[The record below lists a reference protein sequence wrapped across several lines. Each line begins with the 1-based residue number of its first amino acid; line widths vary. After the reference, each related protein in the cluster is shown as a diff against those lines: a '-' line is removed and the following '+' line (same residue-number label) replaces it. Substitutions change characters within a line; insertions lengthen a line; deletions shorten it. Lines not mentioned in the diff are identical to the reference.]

1 MNSLEVIQLEAYQ
14 TPEVIEDAKK
24 DYVAFGTD
32 NLFYDELIDVYL
44 NSPTSHSTITGIVN
58 QIVGKGIHA
67 HNASMKPDEFAQFRS
82 LFKSKDLKKIALDY
96 KLLGEAAIQVSYLQ
110 KKVVKVSHFNRET
123 LRAEKCDDKGA
134 INAYY
139 YHPKWKEY
147 KDGDKL
153 TRIPVFGSGAKNEI
167 YIIRRHIPS
176 MHYYSVPDYIGS
188 LNYGKLECSISEFL
202 VNEVENSFSGSK
214 LVSFANGTPT
224 VEAMRRIK
232 QEITDKLTG
241 VHGEKVIVS
250 FSDSVENRTTIEDIN
265 PPNSAEVYQYI
276 SEECSRK
283 LMIGHRITSP
293 LLVGIRDTGN
303 SLGNNAEE
311 IENAHNLFENL
322 VIKPYQND
330 IIDAID
336 DILAVNGISLD
347 LYMQTLTP
355 IEFTDTDNA
364 VTKEQVEE
372 ETGQQLSS
380 QRQDFD
386 DQYMFEQISELGDNE
401 KTLFDLGYELV
412 DERAVDH
419 SKEEQLDQE
428 LKLASVPKG
437 RADVKSELDGET
449 ESGKKYLVRYQ
460 YNPLA
465 VSDNSREFCKLMVKA
480 ARVYRKEDLD
490 REFRGNSDFNAKGE
504 SSYNL
509 FLYCGGKYCNHSW
522 RRKTYLLSDGKIDPN
537 NPNAKKSLIYK
548 TEIENEGISAPT
560 AEQEPAEVS
569 VPPNKRPGRGAKN

>member
-24 DYVAFGTD
+24 DFVAFGTS
-32 NLFYDELIDVYL
+32 NLFYDDLIDVYL

-58 QIVGKGIHA
+58 QIVGKGMHA
-67 HNASMKPDEFAQFRS
+67 HNASRKPDEFAQFRS
-82 LFKSKDLKKIALDY
+82 LFKAKDLKKIALDY

-139 YHPKWKEY
+139 YHPKWKDY

-214 LVSFANGTPT
+214 LVSFANGSPS
-224 VEAMRRIK
+224 VEGMRKIK

-250 FSDSVENRTTIEDIN
+250 FSDSVENKTTIEDIN

-311 IENAHNLFENL
+311 IQNAHNLFENL

-330 IIDAID
+330 IIDAVD

-355 IEFTDTDNA
+355 IEFTDTENA

-380 QRQDFD
+380 QRPDLSVEHESLIIEKLS
-386 DQYMFEQISELGDNE
+386 QYGEDISDEWELIEETAVTDPQHEYSLSKIDMFANTADGDT
-401 KTLFDLGYELV
+401 K
-412 DERAVDH
+412 
-419 SKEEQLDQE
+419 SKEDKGLYKLRYVYAGNPNPQRKFCVEMMSRNAGTKHGLLYRLEDIDALSALDPNPGLGKGGSDNYSIFLYSGGVNCRHFFKRMIFFRKRDTQGKFLE
-428 LKLASVPKG
+428 PSSTDDLENDKRVANVPGLKRKGIEGTPPGDRPNKG
-437 RADVKSELDGET
+437 RAS
-449 ESGKKYLVRYQ
+449 
-460 YNPLA
+460 
-465 VSDNSREFCKLMVKA
+465 
-480 ARVYRKEDLD
+480 
-490 REFRGNSDFNAKGE
+490 
-504 SSYNL
+504 
-509 FLYCGGKYCNHSW
+509 
-522 RRKTYLLSDGKIDPN
+522 
-537 NPNAKKSLIYK
+537 
-548 TEIENEGISAPT
+548 
-560 AEQEPAEVS
+560 
-569 VPPNKRPGRGAKN
+569 

>member
-32 NLFYDELIDVYL
+32 NLFYDDLIDVYL
-44 NSPTSHSTITGIVN
+44 NSPTSHSIITGIVN

-82 LFKSKDLKKIALDY
+82 LFKAKDLKKIALDY

-336 DILAVNGISLD
+336 DILSVNGISLD

-380 QRQDFD
+380 QRPDLSVEHENIMIEKLSDYGEDISDEWELIEETQVTDTKHE
-386 DQYMFEQISELGDNE
+386 YSLSKIEMFANKADGDS
-401 KTLFDLGYELV
+401 K
-412 DERAVDH
+412 
-419 SKEEQLDQE
+419 SKEDKGLYKLRYVYAGNPNPQRKFCVEMMSRNEGTKHGLLYRLEDIDALSALDPNPGLGKGGSNNYDIFRFCGGVNCRHFWKRMIFFRKRDTQGKFLE
-428 LKLASVPKG
+428 PSSTDDLENDKRVANVPGLKRKGIEGTPPGDRPNKG
-437 RADVKSELDGET
+437 RAS
-449 ESGKKYLVRYQ
+449 
-460 YNPLA
+460 
-465 VSDNSREFCKLMVKA
+465 
-480 ARVYRKEDLD
+480 
-490 REFRGNSDFNAKGE
+490 
-504 SSYNL
+504 
-509 FLYCGGKYCNHSW
+509 
-522 RRKTYLLSDGKIDPN
+522 
-537 NPNAKKSLIYK
+537 
-548 TEIENEGISAPT
+548 
-560 AEQEPAEVS
+560 
-569 VPPNKRPGRGAKN
+569 

>member
-24 DYVAFGTD
+24 DFVAFGTN
-32 NLFYDELIDVYL
+32 NLFYDDLIDVYL

-58 QIVGKGIHA
+58 QIVGKGMHA
-67 HNASMKPDEFAQFRS
+67 HNASRKPDEFAQFRS

-139 YHPKWKEY
+139 YHPKWKDY

-214 LVSFANGTPT
+214 LVSFANGSPS
-224 VEAMRRIK
+224 VEGMKKIK

-250 FSDSVENRTTIEDIN
+250 FSDSVENKTTIEDIN

-293 LLVGIRDTGN
+293 LLVGIRDTGS

-311 IENAHNLFENL
+311 IQNAHNLFENL

-330 IIDAID
+330 IIDAVD
-336 DILAVNGISLD
+336 DILGVNGISLD

-355 IEFTDTDNA
+355 IEFIDTENA

-380 QRQDFD
+380 QRPDLSVEHESLIIEKLS
-386 DQYMFEQISELGDNE
+386 QYGEDISNEWELIEETAVTDPQHEYSLSKIDMFANTADGDT
-401 KTLFDLGYELV
+401 K
-412 DERAVDH
+412 
-419 SKEEQLDQE
+419 SKEDKGLYKLRYVYAGNPNPQRKFCVEMMSRNTGTKHGLLYRLEDIDALSALDPNPGLGKGGSDNYSIFLYSGGVNCKHFFKRMIFFRKRDTQGKFLE
-428 LKLASVPKG
+428 PSSTDDLENDKRVANVPGLKRKGIEGTPPGDRPNKG
-437 RADVKSELDGET
+437 RAS
-449 ESGKKYLVRYQ
+449 
-460 YNPLA
+460 
-465 VSDNSREFCKLMVKA
+465 
-480 ARVYRKEDLD
+480 
-490 REFRGNSDFNAKGE
+490 
-504 SSYNL
+504 
-509 FLYCGGKYCNHSW
+509 
-522 RRKTYLLSDGKIDPN
+522 
-537 NPNAKKSLIYK
+537 
-548 TEIENEGISAPT
+548 
-560 AEQEPAEVS
+560 
-569 VPPNKRPGRGAKN
+569 

>member
-24 DYVAFGTD
+24 DYVAFGSG
-32 NLFYDELIDVYL
+32 NSFYDELIDVYL

-58 QIVGKGIHA
+58 QIVGKGMHA
-67 HNASMKPDEFAQFRS
+67 HNASKKPDEFAQFRS
-82 LFKSKDLKKIALDY
+82 LFKANDLKKIALDY

-139 YHPKWKEY
+139 YHPKWKDY

-224 VEAMRRIK
+224 VEGMRRIK

-250 FSDSVENRTTIEDIN
+250 FSDSVENKTTIEDIN

-311 IENAHNLFENL
+311 IQNAHNLFENL

-347 LYMQTLTP
+347 LYVQTLTP

-364 VTKEQVEE
+364 ITKEQVEE
-372 ETGQQLSS
+372 ETGQELSTHKPDLS
-380 QRQDFD
+380 VEHENLMIEKLSEFGEDISDEWELLEETAVTDPQHEYSLSKID
-386 DQYMFEQISELGDNE
+386 MFANTADGDT
-401 KTLFDLGYELV
+401 K
-412 DERAVDH
+412 
-419 SKEEQLDQE
+419 SKEDKGLYKLRYVYAGNPNPQRKFCVEMMSRNAGTKHGLLYRLEDINALSALD
-428 LKLASVPKG
+428 PNKG
-437 RADVKSELDGET
+437 L
-449 ESGKKYLVRYQ
+449 GKGG
-460 YNPLA
+460 
-465 VSDNSREFCKLMVKA
+465 SDN
-480 ARVYRKEDLD
+480 YDI
-490 REFRGNSDFNAKGE
+490 
-504 SSYNL
+504 
-509 FLYCGGKYCNHSW
+509 FLYCGGVNCRHFWK
-522 RRKTYLLSDGKIDPN
+522 RMIFFRKRDTQGKFLEPSSTDDLENDKRVANVP
-537 NPNAKKSLIYK
+537 SLK
-548 TEIENEGISAPT
+548 QKGLEGTP
-560 AEQEPAEVS
+560 PADR
-569 VPPNKRPGRGAKN
+569 PNKGRAS

>member
-24 DYVAFGTD
+24 DFVAFGTD
-32 NLFYDELIDVYL
+32 NLFYDDLIDVYL
-44 NSPTSHSTITGIVN
+44 NSPTSHSIITGIVN
-58 QIVGKGIHA
+58 QIIGRGIHA

-82 LFKSKDLKKIALDY
+82 LFKAKDLKKIALDY

-139 YHPKWKEY
+139 YHPKWKDY

-347 LYMQTLTP
+347 LYVQTLTP

-380 QRQDFD
+380 QRPDLSVEHENIMIEKLSDYGEDISDEWELIEETQVTDTKHE
-386 DQYMFEQISELGDNE
+386 YSLSKIEMFANKADGDS
-401 KTLFDLGYELV
+401 K
-412 DERAVDH
+412 
-419 SKEEQLDQE
+419 SKEDKGLYKLRYVYAGNPNPQRKFCVEMMSRNEGTKHGLLYRLEDIDALSALDPNPGLGKGGSNNYDIFRFCGGVNCRHFWKRMIFFRKRDTQGKFLE
-428 LKLASVPKG
+428 PSSTDDLENDKRVANVPGLKRKGIEGTPPGDRPNKG
-437 RADVKSELDGET
+437 RAS
-449 ESGKKYLVRYQ
+449 
-460 YNPLA
+460 
-465 VSDNSREFCKLMVKA
+465 
-480 ARVYRKEDLD
+480 
-490 REFRGNSDFNAKGE
+490 
-504 SSYNL
+504 
-509 FLYCGGKYCNHSW
+509 
-522 RRKTYLLSDGKIDPN
+522 
-537 NPNAKKSLIYK
+537 
-548 TEIENEGISAPT
+548 
-560 AEQEPAEVS
+560 
-569 VPPNKRPGRGAKN
+569 

>member
-24 DYVAFGTD
+24 DYVAFGSN

-44 NSPTSHSTITGIVN
+44 NSPTSHSSITGIVN

-67 HNASMKPDEFAQFRS
+67 HNASKKPDEFAKFRS

-139 YHPKWKEY
+139 YHPKWKDY

-153 TRIPVFGSGAKNEI
+153 TRIPVFGSGSKNEI

-224 VEAMRRIK
+224 VEGMRRIK

-250 FSDSVENRTTIEDIN
+250 FSDSVENKTTIEDIN

-311 IENAHNLFENL
+311 IQNAHNLFENL

-330 IIDAID
+330 IIEAID
-336 DILAVNGISLD
+336 DILSVNGIALD

-355 IEFTDTDNA
+355 IEFTNTDNA

-372 ETGQQLSS
+372 ETGQELSTQKPDLS
-380 QRQDFD
+380 VEHENIIIEKLSEFGEDISDEWELIEEAAVTDPQHEYSLSKID
-386 DQYMFEQISELGDNE
+386 MFANTADAET
-401 KTLFDLGYELV
+401 K
-412 DERAVDH
+412 
-419 SKEEQLDQE
+419 SKEDKGLYKLRYVYAGNPNPQRKFCVEMMSRNAGTKHGLLYRLEDIDALSALDPNKGLGKGGSDNYNIFLYAGGVNCRHFFKRMIFFRKRDTQGKFLE
-428 LKLASVPKG
+428 PSSTDDLENDKRVANVPGLKRKGIEGTPPGDRPNKG
-437 RADVKSELDGET
+437 RA
-449 ESGKKYLVRYQ
+449 
-460 YNPLA
+460 N
-465 VSDNSREFCKLMVKA
+465 
-480 ARVYRKEDLD
+480 
-490 REFRGNSDFNAKGE
+490 
-504 SSYNL
+504 
-509 FLYCGGKYCNHSW
+509 
-522 RRKTYLLSDGKIDPN
+522 
-537 NPNAKKSLIYK
+537 
-548 TEIENEGISAPT
+548 
-560 AEQEPAEVS
+560 
-569 VPPNKRPGRGAKN
+569 

>member
-24 DYVAFGTD
+24 DFVAFGSD
-32 NLFYDELIDVYL
+32 NLFYDQLIDVYL

-58 QIVGKGIHA
+58 QIVGKGLHA
-67 HNASMKPDEFAQFRS
+67 HNASRKPDEFAQFRS
-82 LFKSKDLKKIALDY
+82 LFKAKDLKKIALDY

-139 YHPKWKEY
+139 YHPKWKDY

-214 LVSFANGTPT
+214 LVSFANGSPS
-224 VEAMRRIK
+224 VEGMKKIK

-250 FSDSVENRTTIEDIN
+250 FSDSVENKTTIEDIN
-265 PPNSAEVYQYI
+265 PPNSAEVYRYI

-311 IENAHNLFENL
+311 IQNAHNLFENL

-330 IIDAID
+330 IIDAVD
-336 DILAVNGISLD
+336 DILGVNGISLD
-347 LYMQTLTP
+347 LYVQTLTP
-355 IEFTDTDNA
+355 IEFTNTENA

-380 QRQDFD
+380 QRPDLSVEHESLIIEKLS
-386 DQYMFEQISELGDNE
+386 QYGEDISDEWELIEETAVTDPQHEYSLSKIDMFANTADGDT
-401 KTLFDLGYELV
+401 K
-412 DERAVDH
+412 
-419 SKEEQLDQE
+419 SKEDKGLYKLRYVYAGNTNPQRKFCVEMMSRNTGTKHGLLYKLEDIDALSALDPNPGLGKGGSDNYSVFLYSGGVNCKHFFKRMIFFRKRDTQGKFLE
-428 LKLASVPKG
+428 PSSTDDLENDKRVANVPGLKRKGIEGTPPGDRPNKG
-437 RADVKSELDGET
+437 RA
-449 ESGKKYLVRYQ
+449 
-460 YNPLA
+460 N
-465 VSDNSREFCKLMVKA
+465 
-480 ARVYRKEDLD
+480 
-490 REFRGNSDFNAKGE
+490 
-504 SSYNL
+504 
-509 FLYCGGKYCNHSW
+509 
-522 RRKTYLLSDGKIDPN
+522 
-537 NPNAKKSLIYK
+537 
-548 TEIENEGISAPT
+548 
-560 AEQEPAEVS
+560 
-569 VPPNKRPGRGAKN
+569 

>member
-82 LFKSKDLKKIALDY
+82 LFKAKDLKKIALDY

-139 YHPKWKEY
+139 YHPKWKDY

-224 VEAMRRIK
+224 IEAMRKIK

-250 FSDSVENRTTIEDIN
+250 FSDSVENKTTIEDIN

-364 VTKEQVEE
+364 ITKEQVEE

-380 QRQDFD
+380 QRPDLSVEHENIMIEKLSEYGEDISDEWELIEETQVTDTKHEYSLSKID
-386 DQYMFEQISELGDNE
+386 MFANTADGDT
-401 KTLFDLGYELV
+401 K
-412 DERAVDH
+412 
-419 SKEEQLDQE
+419 SKEDKGLYKLRYVYAGNPNPQRKFCVEMMSRNEGTKHGLLYRLEDIDALSALDPNPGLGKGGSNNYDIFRFCGGVNCRHFWKRMIFFRKRDTQGKFLE
-428 LKLASVPKG
+428 PSSTDDLENDKRVANVPGLKRKGIEGTPPGDRPNKG
-437 RADVKSELDGET
+437 RAS
-449 ESGKKYLVRYQ
+449 
-460 YNPLA
+460 
-465 VSDNSREFCKLMVKA
+465 
-480 ARVYRKEDLD
+480 
-490 REFRGNSDFNAKGE
+490 
-504 SSYNL
+504 
-509 FLYCGGKYCNHSW
+509 
-522 RRKTYLLSDGKIDPN
+522 
-537 NPNAKKSLIYK
+537 
-548 TEIENEGISAPT
+548 
-560 AEQEPAEVS
+560 
-569 VPPNKRPGRGAKN
+569 

>member
-24 DYVAFGTD
+24 DYVAFGSN

-44 NSPTSHSTITGIVN
+44 NSPTSHSSITGIVN

-67 HNASMKPDEFAQFRS
+67 HNASKKPDEFAQFRS

-139 YHPKWKEY
+139 YHPKWKDY

-153 TRIPVFGSGAKNEI
+153 TRIPVFGSGSKNEI

-224 VEAMRRIK
+224 VEGMRRIK

-250 FSDSVENRTTIEDIN
+250 FSDSVENKTTIEDIN

-311 IENAHNLFENL
+311 IQNAHNLFENL

-330 IIDAID
+330 IIEAID
-336 DILAVNGISLD
+336 DILSVNGIALD

-355 IEFTDTDNA
+355 IEFTNTDNA

-372 ETGQQLSS
+372 ETGQELSTQKPDLS
-380 QRQDFD
+380 VEHENIIIEKLSEFGEDISDEWELIEEAAVTDPQHEYSLSKID
-386 DQYMFEQISELGDNE
+386 MFANTADADT
-401 KTLFDLGYELV
+401 K
-412 DERAVDH
+412 
-419 SKEEQLDQE
+419 SKEDKGLYKLRYVYAGNPNPQRKFCVEMMSRNAGTKHGLLYRLEDIDALSALDPNKGLGKGGSDNYNIFLYAGGVNCRHFFKRMIFFRKRDTQGKFLE
-428 LKLASVPKG
+428 PSSTDDLENDKRVANVPGLKRKGIEGTPPGDRANKG
-437 RADVKSELDGET
+437 RA
-449 ESGKKYLVRYQ
+449 
-460 YNPLA
+460 N
-465 VSDNSREFCKLMVKA
+465 
-480 ARVYRKEDLD
+480 
-490 REFRGNSDFNAKGE
+490 
-504 SSYNL
+504 
-509 FLYCGGKYCNHSW
+509 
-522 RRKTYLLSDGKIDPN
+522 
-537 NPNAKKSLIYK
+537 
-548 TEIENEGISAPT
+548 
-560 AEQEPAEVS
+560 
-569 VPPNKRPGRGAKN
+569 

>member
-24 DYVAFGTD
+24 DFVAFGTS
-32 NLFYDELIDVYL
+32 NLFYDDLIDVYL

-58 QIVGKGIHA
+58 QIVGKGMHA
-67 HNASMKPDEFAQFRS
+67 HNASRKPDEFAQFRS
-82 LFKSKDLKKIALDY
+82 LFKAKDLKKIALDY

-139 YHPKWKEY
+139 YHPKWKDY

-214 LVSFANGTPT
+214 LVSFANGSPS
-224 VEAMRRIK
+224 VEGMRKIK

-250 FSDSVENRTTIEDIN
+250 FSDSVENKTTIEDIN

-311 IENAHNLFENL
+311 IQNAHNLFENL

-330 IIDAID
+330 IIDAVD

-355 IEFTDTDNA
+355 IEFTDTENA

-380 QRQDFD
+380 QRPDLSVEHESLIIEKLS
-386 DQYMFEQISELGDNE
+386 QYGEDISDEWELIEETAVTDPQHEYSLSKIDMFANTADGDT
-401 KTLFDLGYELV
+401 K
-412 DERAVDH
+412 
-419 SKEEQLDQE
+419 SKEDKGLYKLRYVYAGNPNPQRKFCVEMMSRNAGTKHGLLYRLEDIDALSALDPNPGLGKGGSDNYSIFLYSGGVNCRHFFKRIIFFRKRDTQGKFLE
-428 LKLASVPKG
+428 PSSTDDLENDKRVANVPGLKRKGIEGTPPGDRPNKG
-437 RADVKSELDGET
+437 RAS
-449 ESGKKYLVRYQ
+449 
-460 YNPLA
+460 
-465 VSDNSREFCKLMVKA
+465 
-480 ARVYRKEDLD
+480 
-490 REFRGNSDFNAKGE
+490 
-504 SSYNL
+504 
-509 FLYCGGKYCNHSW
+509 
-522 RRKTYLLSDGKIDPN
+522 
-537 NPNAKKSLIYK
+537 
-548 TEIENEGISAPT
+548 
-560 AEQEPAEVS
+560 
-569 VPPNKRPGRGAKN
+569 

>member
-24 DYVAFGTD
+24 DYVAFGTN

-58 QIVGKGIHA
+58 QIVGKGLHA
-67 HNASMKPDEFAQFRS
+67 HNASKKPDEFAQFRS
-82 LFKSKDLKKIALDY
+82 LFKAKDLKKIALDY

-139 YHPKWKEY
+139 YHPKWKDY

-250 FSDSVENRTTIEDIN
+250 FSDSVENKTTIEDIN

-330 IIDAID
+330 IIDAIN

-347 LYMQTLTP
+347 LYVQTLTP

-364 VTKEQVEE
+364 ITKEQVEE

-380 QRQDFD
+380 QRPDLSVEHENIMIEKLSDYGEDISD
-386 DQYMFEQISELGDNE
+386 DWELIEETQVTDTKHEYSLSKINMFENKADGDS
-401 KTLFDLGYELV
+401 K
-412 DERAVDH
+412 
-419 SKEEQLDQE
+419 SKEDRGLYKLRYVYAGNPRPQRQFCVEMMNRNKGTKHGLLYRLEDIDALSALDPNPGLGKGGSNNYDIFRYCGGVNCRHFWKRMIFFRKRDTQGKFLE
-428 LKLASVPKG
+428 PSSTDDLENDKRVANVPGLKRKGIEGTPPGERPNKG
-437 RADVKSELDGET
+437 RA
-449 ESGKKYLVRYQ
+449 
-460 YNPLA
+460 
-465 VSDNSREFCKLMVKA
+465 
-480 ARVYRKEDLD
+480 
-490 REFRGNSDFNAKGE
+490 
-504 SSYNL
+504 
-509 FLYCGGKYCNHSW
+509 
-522 RRKTYLLSDGKIDPN
+522 I
-537 NPNAKKSLIYK
+537 
-548 TEIENEGISAPT
+548 
-560 AEQEPAEVS
+560 
-569 VPPNKRPGRGAKN
+569 

>member
-1 MNSLEVIQLEAYQ
+1 MNSFEVIQLEAYQ
-14 TPEVIEDAKK
+14 TPEVIEDAKN
-24 DYVAFGTD
+24 DFVAFGSN
-32 NLFYDELIDVYL
+32 NLFYDDLIDVYL

-58 QIVGKGIHA
+58 QIVGKGMHA
-67 HNASMKPDEFAQFRS
+67 HNASRKPDEFAQFRS

-139 YHPKWKEY
+139 YHPKWKDY
-147 KDGDKL
+147 KEGDNL

-214 LVSFANGTPT
+214 LVSFANGSPS
-224 VEAMRRIK
+224 VEGMKKIK

-250 FSDSVENRTTIEDIN
+250 FSDSVENKTTIEDIN

-293 LLVGIRDTGN
+293 LLVGIRDTGS

-311 IENAHNLFENL
+311 IQNAHNLFENL

-330 IIDAID
+330 IIDAVD
-336 DILAVNGISLD
+336 DILGVNGISLD

-355 IEFTDTDNA
+355 IEFIDTENA

-380 QRQDFD
+380 QRPDLSVEHESLIIEKLS
-386 DQYMFEQISELGDNE
+386 QYGEDISDEWELIEETAVTDPQHEYSLSKIDMFANTADGDT
-401 KTLFDLGYELV
+401 K
-412 DERAVDH
+412 
-419 SKEEQLDQE
+419 SKEDKGLYKLRYVYAGNPNPQRKFCVEMMSRNTGTKHGLLYRLEDIDALSALDPNPGLGKGGSDNYSIFLYSGGVNCKHFFKRMIFFRKRDTQGKFLE
-428 LKLASVPKG
+428 PSSTDDLENDKRVANVPGLKRKGIEGTPPGDRPNKG
-437 RADVKSELDGET
+437 RAS
-449 ESGKKYLVRYQ
+449 
-460 YNPLA
+460 
-465 VSDNSREFCKLMVKA
+465 
-480 ARVYRKEDLD
+480 
-490 REFRGNSDFNAKGE
+490 
-504 SSYNL
+504 
-509 FLYCGGKYCNHSW
+509 
-522 RRKTYLLSDGKIDPN
+522 
-537 NPNAKKSLIYK
+537 
-548 TEIENEGISAPT
+548 
-560 AEQEPAEVS
+560 
-569 VPPNKRPGRGAKN
+569 

>member
-24 DYVAFGTD
+24 DFVAFGSN

-58 QIVGKGIHA
+58 QIVGKGLHA
-67 HNASMKPDEFAQFRS
+67 HNASKKPDEFAQFKS
-82 LFKSKDLKKIALDY
+82 LFKAKDLKKIALDY

-139 YHPKWKEY
+139 YHPKWKDY
-147 KDGDKL
+147 KDGDNL

-214 LVSFANGTPT
+214 LVSFANGSPS
-224 VEAMRRIK
+224 VEGMRKIK

-250 FSDSVENRTTIEDIN
+250 FSDSVENKTTIEDIN

-311 IENAHNLFENL
+311 IQNAHNLFENL

-330 IIDAID
+330 IIDAVD
-336 DILAVNGISLD
+336 DILGVNGISLD
-347 LYMQTLTP
+347 LYVQTLTP

-380 QRQDFD
+380 QKPDLSVEHESLIIEKLS
-386 DQYMFEQISELGDNE
+386 QYGEDISDEWELIEETAVTDPQHEYSLSKIDMFANTADGDT
-401 KTLFDLGYELV
+401 K
-412 DERAVDH
+412 
-419 SKEEQLDQE
+419 SKEDKGLYKLRYVYAGNPNPQRKFCVEMMSRNAGTKHGLLYRLEDIDALSALDPNPGLGKGGSDNYSIFLYSGGVNCRHFFKRMIFFRKRDTQGKFLE
-428 LKLASVPKG
+428 PSSTDDLENDKRVANVPGLKRKGIEGTPPGDRPNKG
-437 RADVKSELDGET
+437 RAV
-449 ESGKKYLVRYQ
+449 
-460 YNPLA
+460 
-465 VSDNSREFCKLMVKA
+465 
-480 ARVYRKEDLD
+480 
-490 REFRGNSDFNAKGE
+490 
-504 SSYNL
+504 
-509 FLYCGGKYCNHSW
+509 
-522 RRKTYLLSDGKIDPN
+522 
-537 NPNAKKSLIYK
+537 
-548 TEIENEGISAPT
+548 
-560 AEQEPAEVS
+560 
-569 VPPNKRPGRGAKN
+569 

>member
-24 DYVAFGTD
+24 EYVAFGTN

-58 QIVGKGIHA
+58 QIVGKGLHA
-67 HNASMKPDEFAQFRS
+67 HNASKKPDEFAQFRS
-82 LFKSKDLKKIALDY
+82 LFKAKDLKKIALDY

-139 YHPKWKEY
+139 YHPKWKDY

-250 FSDSVENRTTIEDIN
+250 FSDSVENKTTIEDIN

-330 IIDAID
+330 IIDAIN

-347 LYMQTLTP
+347 LYVQTLTP

-364 VTKEQVEE
+364 ITKEQVEE

-380 QRQDFD
+380 QRPDLSVEHENIMIEKLSEYGEDISDEWELIEETQVTDTKHEYSLSKID
-386 DQYMFEQISELGDNE
+386 MFANTADGDT
-401 KTLFDLGYELV
+401 K
-412 DERAVDH
+412 
-419 SKEEQLDQE
+419 SKEDKGLYKLRYVYAGNPNPQRKFCVEMMNRNEGTKHGLLYRLEDIDALSALDPNPGLGKGGSNNYDIFRFCGGVNCRHFWKRMIFFRKRDTQGKFLE
-428 LKLASVPKG
+428 PSSTDDLENDKRVANVPGLKRKGIEGTPPGDRPNKG
-437 RADVKSELDGET
+437 RAS
-449 ESGKKYLVRYQ
+449 
-460 YNPLA
+460 
-465 VSDNSREFCKLMVKA
+465 
-480 ARVYRKEDLD
+480 
-490 REFRGNSDFNAKGE
+490 
-504 SSYNL
+504 
-509 FLYCGGKYCNHSW
+509 
-522 RRKTYLLSDGKIDPN
+522 
-537 NPNAKKSLIYK
+537 
-548 TEIENEGISAPT
+548 
-560 AEQEPAEVS
+560 
-569 VPPNKRPGRGAKN
+569 

>member
-24 DYVAFGTD
+24 DFVAFGSD
-32 NLFYDELIDVYL
+32 NLFYDQLIDVYL

-58 QIVGKGIHA
+58 QIVGKGMHA
-67 HNASMKPDEFAQFRS
+67 HNASRKPDEFAQFKS
-82 LFKSKDLKKIALDY
+82 LFKAKDLKKIALDY

-139 YHPKWKEY
+139 YHPKWKDY

-224 VEAMRRIK
+224 VEGMRRIK

-250 FSDSVENRTTIEDIN
+250 FSDSVENKTTIEDIN

-311 IENAHNLFENL
+311 IQNAHNLFENL

-330 IIDAID
+330 IIDAVD
-336 DILAVNGISLD
+336 DILGVNGISLD
-347 LYMQTLTP
+347 LYVQTLTP
-355 IEFTDTDNA
+355 IEFTDTENA

-380 QRQDFD
+380 QRPDLSVEHESLIIEKLS
-386 DQYMFEQISELGDNE
+386 QYGEDISDEWELIEETAVTDPQHEYSLSKIDMFANTADGDT
-401 KTLFDLGYELV
+401 K
-412 DERAVDH
+412 
-419 SKEEQLDQE
+419 SKEDKGLYKLRYVYAGNPNPQRKFCVEMMSRNAGTKHGLLYRLEDIDALSALDPNPGLGKGGSDNYSIFLYSGGVNCKHFFKRMIFFRKRDTQGKFLE
-428 LKLASVPKG
+428 PSSTDDLENDKRVANVPGLKRKGIEGTPPGDRPNKG
-437 RADVKSELDGET
+437 RAS
-449 ESGKKYLVRYQ
+449 
-460 YNPLA
+460 
-465 VSDNSREFCKLMVKA
+465 
-480 ARVYRKEDLD
+480 
-490 REFRGNSDFNAKGE
+490 
-504 SSYNL
+504 
-509 FLYCGGKYCNHSW
+509 
-522 RRKTYLLSDGKIDPN
+522 
-537 NPNAKKSLIYK
+537 
-548 TEIENEGISAPT
+548 
-560 AEQEPAEVS
+560 
-569 VPPNKRPGRGAKN
+569 

>member
-24 DYVAFGTD
+24 DFVAFGTN
-32 NLFYDELIDVYL
+32 NLFYDDLIDVYL

-58 QIVGKGIHA
+58 QIVGKGMHA
-67 HNASMKPDEFAQFRS
+67 HNASRKPDEFAQFRS

-139 YHPKWKEY
+139 YHPKWKDY
-147 KDGDKL
+147 KDGDNL

-214 LVSFANGTPT
+214 LVSFANGSPS
-224 VEAMRRIK
+224 VEGMKKIK

-250 FSDSVENRTTIEDIN
+250 FSDSVENKTTIEDIN

-293 LLVGIRDTGN
+293 LLVGIRDTGS

-311 IENAHNLFENL
+311 IQNAHNLFENL

-330 IIDAID
+330 IIDAVD
-336 DILAVNGISLD
+336 DILGVNGISLD

-355 IEFTDTDNA
+355 IEFIDTENA

-380 QRQDFD
+380 QRPDLSVEHESLIIEKLS
-386 DQYMFEQISELGDNE
+386 QYGEDISDEWELIEETAVTDPQHEYSLSKIDMFANTADGDT
-401 KTLFDLGYELV
+401 K
-412 DERAVDH
+412 
-419 SKEEQLDQE
+419 SKEDKGLYKLRYVYAGNPNPQRKFCVEMMSRNTGTKHGLLYRLEDIDALSALDPNPGLGKGGSDNYSIFLYSGGVNCKHFFKRMIFFRKRDTQGKFLE
-428 LKLASVPKG
+428 PSSTDDLENDKRVANVPGLKRKGIEGTPPGDRPNKG
-437 RADVKSELDGET
+437 RA
-449 ESGKKYLVRYQ
+449 
-460 YNPLA
+460 N
-465 VSDNSREFCKLMVKA
+465 
-480 ARVYRKEDLD
+480 
-490 REFRGNSDFNAKGE
+490 
-504 SSYNL
+504 
-509 FLYCGGKYCNHSW
+509 
-522 RRKTYLLSDGKIDPN
+522 
-537 NPNAKKSLIYK
+537 
-548 TEIENEGISAPT
+548 
-560 AEQEPAEVS
+560 
-569 VPPNKRPGRGAKN
+569 

>member
-24 DYVAFGTD
+24 EFVAFGTN

-58 QIVGKGIHA
+58 QIVGKGLHA
-67 HNASMKPDEFAQFRS
+67 HNASKKPDEFAQFRS
-82 LFKSKDLKKIALDY
+82 LFKAKDLKKIALDY

-139 YHPKWKEY
+139 YHPKWKDY
-147 KDGDKL
+147 KDGDNL

-214 LVSFANGTPT
+214 LVSFANGSPS
-224 VEAMRRIK
+224 VEGMRKIK

-250 FSDSVENRTTIEDIN
+250 FSDSVENKTTIEDIN

-311 IENAHNLFENL
+311 IQNAHNLFENL

-330 IIDAID
+330 IIDAVD
-336 DILAVNGISLD
+336 DILGVNGISLD
-347 LYMQTLTP
+347 LYVQTLTP

-380 QRQDFD
+380 QKPDLSVEHESLIIEKLS
-386 DQYMFEQISELGDNE
+386 QYGEDISDEWELIEETAVTDPQHEYSLSKIDMFANTADGDT
-401 KTLFDLGYELV
+401 K
-412 DERAVDH
+412 
-419 SKEEQLDQE
+419 SKEDKGLYKLRYVYAGNPNPQRKFCVEMMSRNAGTKHGLLYRLEDIDALSALDPNPGLGKGGSDNYSIFLYSGGVNCRHFFKRMIFFRKRDTQGKFLE
-428 LKLASVPKG
+428 PSSTDDLENDKRVANVPGLKRKGIEGTPPGDRPNKG
-437 RADVKSELDGET
+437 RAV
-449 ESGKKYLVRYQ
+449 
-460 YNPLA
+460 
-465 VSDNSREFCKLMVKA
+465 
-480 ARVYRKEDLD
+480 
-490 REFRGNSDFNAKGE
+490 
-504 SSYNL
+504 
-509 FLYCGGKYCNHSW
+509 
-522 RRKTYLLSDGKIDPN
+522 
-537 NPNAKKSLIYK
+537 
-548 TEIENEGISAPT
+548 
-560 AEQEPAEVS
+560 
-569 VPPNKRPGRGAKN
+569 

>member
-14 TPEVIEDAKK
+14 TPEVIKDAKK
-24 DYVAFGTD
+24 DYVAFGSG
-32 NLFYDELIDVYL
+32 NSFYDELIDVYL

-58 QIVGKGIHA
+58 QIVGKGMHA
-67 HNASMKPDEFAQFRS
+67 HNASKKPDEFAQFRS
-82 LFKSKDLKKIALDY
+82 LFKAKDLKKIALDY

-139 YHPKWKEY
+139 YHPKWKDY

-224 VEAMRRIK
+224 VEGMRRIK

-250 FSDSVENRTTIEDIN
+250 FSDSVENKTTIEDIN

-311 IENAHNLFENL
+311 IQNAHNLFENL

-347 LYMQTLTP
+347 LYVQTLTP

-364 VTKEQVEE
+364 ITKEQVEE
-372 ETGQQLSS
+372 ETGQELSTHKPDLS
-380 QRQDFD
+380 VEHENLMIEKLSEFGEDISD
-386 DQYMFEQISELGDNE
+386 EWELIEETAVTNPEHEYSLSKIDMFANTADADT
-401 KTLFDLGYELV
+401 K
-412 DERAVDH
+412 
-419 SKEEQLDQE
+419 SKEDKGLYKLRYVYAGNPNPQRKFCVEMMSRNAGTKHGLLYRLEDINALSALD
-428 LKLASVPKG
+428 PNKG
-437 RADVKSELDGET
+437 L
-449 ESGKKYLVRYQ
+449 GKGG
-460 YNPLA
+460 
-465 VSDNSREFCKLMVKA
+465 SDN
-480 ARVYRKEDLD
+480 YDI
-490 REFRGNSDFNAKGE
+490 
-504 SSYNL
+504 
-509 FLYCGGKYCNHSW
+509 FLYCGGVNCRHFWK
-522 RRKTYLLSDGKIDPN
+522 RMIFFRKRDTQGKFLEPSSTDDLENDKRVANVP
-537 NPNAKKSLIYK
+537 SLK
-548 TEIENEGISAPT
+548 QKGLEGTP
-560 AEQEPAEVS
+560 PADR
-569 VPPNKRPGRGAKN
+569 PNKGRAS

>member
-24 DYVAFGTD
+24 DFVAFGSN

-58 QIVGKGIHA
+58 QIVGKGMHA
-67 HNASMKPDEFAQFRS
+67 HNASRKPDEFAQFKS
-82 LFKSKDLKKIALDY
+82 LFKAKDLKKIALDY

-110 KKVVKVSHFNRET
+110 NKVVKVSHFNRET

-139 YHPKWKEY
+139 YHPKWKDY

-224 VEAMRRIK
+224 VEGMRRIK

-265 PPNSAEVYQYI
+265 PPNSAEVYAYI

-330 IIDAID
+330 IIDAIN

-347 LYMQTLTP
+347 LYVQTLTP

-364 VTKEQVEE
+364 ITKEQVEE

-380 QRQDFD
+380 QRPDLSVEHESLIIEKLS
-386 DQYMFEQISELGDNE
+386 QYGEDISDEWELIEETQVTDPEHEYSLSKIDMFANTADGDT
-401 KTLFDLGYELV
+401 K
-412 DERAVDH
+412 
-419 SKEEQLDQE
+419 SKEDKGLYKLRYVYAGNPNPQRKFCVEMMSRNEGTKHGLLYRLEDIDALSALDPNPGLGKGGSDNYSIFLYAGGVNCRHFFKRMIFFRKRDTQGKFLE
-428 LKLASVPKG
+428 PSSTDDLENDKRVANVPGLKRKGIEGTPPGDRPNKG
-437 RADVKSELDGET
+437 RAS
-449 ESGKKYLVRYQ
+449 
-460 YNPLA
+460 
-465 VSDNSREFCKLMVKA
+465 
-480 ARVYRKEDLD
+480 
-490 REFRGNSDFNAKGE
+490 
-504 SSYNL
+504 
-509 FLYCGGKYCNHSW
+509 
-522 RRKTYLLSDGKIDPN
+522 
-537 NPNAKKSLIYK
+537 
-548 TEIENEGISAPT
+548 
-560 AEQEPAEVS
+560 
-569 VPPNKRPGRGAKN
+569 

>member
-1 MNSLEVIQLEAYQ
+1 
-14 TPEVIEDAKK
+14 
-24 DYVAFGTD
+24 
-32 NLFYDELIDVYL
+32 
-44 NSPTSHSTITGIVN
+44 
-58 QIVGKGIHA
+58 
-67 HNASMKPDEFAQFRS
+67 
-82 LFKSKDLKKIALDY
+82 
-96 KLLGEAAIQVSYLQ
+96 VSYLQ

-139 YHPKWKEY
+139 YHPKWKDY
-147 KDGDKL
+147 KDGDNL

-214 LVSFANGTPT
+214 LVSFANGSPS
-224 VEAMRRIK
+224 VEGMRKIK

-250 FSDSVENRTTIEDIN
+250 FSDSVENKTTIEDIN

-311 IENAHNLFENL
+311 IQNAHNLFENL

-330 IIDAID
+330 IIDAVD
-336 DILAVNGISLD
+336 DILGVNGISLD
-347 LYMQTLTP
+347 LYVQTLTP

-380 QRQDFD
+380 QKPDLSVEHESLIIEKLS
-386 DQYMFEQISELGDNE
+386 QYGEDISDEWELIEETAVTDPQHEYSLSKIDMFANTADGDT
-401 KTLFDLGYELV
+401 K
-412 DERAVDH
+412 
-419 SKEEQLDQE
+419 SKEDKGLYKLRYVYAGNPNPQRKFCVEMMSRNAGTKHGLLYRLEDIDALSALDPNPGLGKGGSDNYSIFLYSGGVNCRHFFKRMIFFRKRDTQGKFLE
-428 LKLASVPKG
+428 PSSTDDLENDKRVANVPGLKRKGIEGTPPGDRPNKG
-437 RADVKSELDGET
+437 RAV
-449 ESGKKYLVRYQ
+449 
-460 YNPLA
+460 
-465 VSDNSREFCKLMVKA
+465 
-480 ARVYRKEDLD
+480 
-490 REFRGNSDFNAKGE
+490 
-504 SSYNL
+504 
-509 FLYCGGKYCNHSW
+509 
-522 RRKTYLLSDGKIDPN
+522 
-537 NPNAKKSLIYK
+537 
-548 TEIENEGISAPT
+548 
-560 AEQEPAEVS
+560 
-569 VPPNKRPGRGAKN
+569 